1 MNKLPIL
8 TGLEIIKALEKNG
21 FIIIRQKGSHI
32 FLRQK
37 NDNRTTVVPIHKGKD
52 IDRSLLSK
60 ILNDAGLSI
69 EEFIK
74 KNK

>member
-21 FIIIRQKGSHI
+21 FIIIRQKGSHV

-37 NDNRTTVVPIHKGKD
+37 NDNRTTIVPIHKGKD

-60 ILNDAGLSI
+60 ILNDAGLSV